1 MKKIDSDC
9 FSAIITIFYVLGAMM
24 IIAFG
29 MVCLGWGAVSMAV
42 CAGIWLLLFSGICA
56 AAIRK
61 WGND

>member
-1 MKKIDSDC
+1 MKKIDADT

-29 MVCLGWGAVSMAV
+29 LACLGWNAYGIACIAAV
-42 CAGIWLLLFSGICA
+42 GLLAFSGICA
-56 AAIRK
+56 VAIRK